1 MSKIE
6 ENVIDKIRR
15 RADTG
20 LSKYGKTME
29 RKDLYFKE
37 WAQHLQEEL
46 LDAAVY
52 LERLMGQDHWIDA
65 TERQPALEPYAGFG
79 VSESGKVLV
88 KTAKG
93 DFIVA
98 TLVEN
103 GLTKYWDFGQD
114 VLPIEGTQWK
124 PIH

>member
-6 ENVIDKIRR
+6 ENVIDKIRL
-15 RADTG
+15 RAAAG
-20 LSKYGKTME
+20 KSKYGTTME
-29 RKDLYFKE
+29 RKDLFFKE

-52 LERLMGQDHWIDA
+52 LERLMQQDHWVDSA
-65 TERQPALEPYAGFG
+65 VRQPSLEPYAGFG
-79 VSESGKVLV
+79 VAESGKVLV

-98 TLVEN
+98 TMVEN
-103 GLTKYWDFGQD
+103 GLSRYWDYGQD
-114 VLPIEGTQWK
+114 VLPLEGTQWK
-124 PIH
+124 PLS